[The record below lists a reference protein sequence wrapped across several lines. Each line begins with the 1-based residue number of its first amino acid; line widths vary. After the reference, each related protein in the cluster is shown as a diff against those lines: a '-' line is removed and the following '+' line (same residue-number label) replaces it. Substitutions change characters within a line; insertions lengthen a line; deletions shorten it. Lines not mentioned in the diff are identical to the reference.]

1 LKPWLNKRWCIGK
14 ITGDYIWH
22 MEDVLEQYARPYDPR
37 HPLICYDERPCQL
50 LGDVL
55 VPLPMK
61 PGQPV
66 RYDYEYERNGTCCV
80 LLAFEPHTGFRYVQ
94 VRARRTAAD
103 YAQFMQDL
111 VRLHYPTVDH
121 IRLVQDNLNTH
132 TPGSF
137 YQILPPEAAFQF
149 AQQFELHYTP
159 KKGSWLN
166 MAEIEFAAL
175 ATQCLDRRIAEQDT
189 LEKEALTWAHNRNKA
204 RTTVNWRFTKY
215 AAREKLKNKYPML
228 TN

>member
-1 LKPWLNKRWCIGK
+1 
-14 ITGDYIWH
+14 
-22 MEDVLEQYARPYDPR
+22 MEDILDQYARPYDPLC
-37 HPLICYDERPCQL
+37 PLICYDERPCQL

-61 PGQPV
+61 PGQPL

-94 VRARRTAAD
+94 VRERRTAVD
-103 YAQFMQDL
+103 YAQFMQEL
-111 VRLHYPTVDH
+111 VRSYYPTVDR

-137 YQILPPEAAFQF
+137 YQVLPPEEAFQF
-149 AQQFELHYTP
+149 AQLFELHYTP
-159 KKGSWLN
+159 KKGRWLN

-175 ATQCLDRRIAEQDT
+175 AIQCLDRRLPERET
-189 LEKEALTWAHNRNKA
+189 LEKEALAWAHTRNKA
-204 RTTVNWRFTKY
+204 HKTVNWKFTKY
-215 AAREKLKNKYPML
+215 SAREQLKNKYPTL
-228 TN
+228 AN